1 MQIALVLGLLTVILI
16 LFPLEIVSVDV
27 LGLGGLLILVATG
40 ILSPDQAFAS
50 FGSEMMVLLASIFV
64 IAAALMKSG
73 ILDTVGLY
81 LYRYSAGNYRVLLVT
96 IVLVVSFFSAFM
108 NNTVVTAVFIPPV
121 LAVARRAQLPPSK
134 LLMPVAFGSMLG
146 GCCTLIGT
154 STNMAASAFLVR
166 KGMAPFSLFEFL
178 LVGLALVAGGAFY
191 FLIAGSRLLPSRGGG
206 ELTRDYHVKEYLAEV
221 ALRNGCPFVGQRLDE
236 AGVQAL
242 ADVTVLGIVRNKETL
257 LAPEGREVLEQDD
270 TLLLEGAVEGIHR
283 LRQTPGVE
291 IKGDVDLG
299 DHSLESDSIKLAEV
313 MVGPGSR
320 FVGRT
325 LKEIDFRRRYGMT
338 ALALSR
344 YGRDVVQKVGKI
356 PLEVG
361 DVLLVQGPEGR
372 LNDLR
377 STATALVLSDLSHFL
392 LERRKAVYV
401 VGFFLGAIVLGGLQ
415 ILPLG
420 VAFLSAAVLTVL
432 VRGIPEDE
440 VYTLI
445 DWRLLIV
452 IGAMTAFGQ
461 AMITTGADKFLA
473 ALIVNFVG
481 NTGPMGLL
489 AAFFVLT
496 VVLSQPLS
504 NAAAA
509 LAVLPTALAT
519 AERIGANPRAFAVV
533 VTLAA
538 SASFI
543 TPLEPS
549 CVLVYPAGHY
559 RFGDFV
565 KVGFPLTLVVMFVV
579 LTLVPLVWPL

>member
-81 LYRYSAGNYRVLLVT
+81 LYRHSAGNYRVLLVT

-178 LVGLALVAGGAFY
+178 PVGLALVAGGAFY

-221 ALRNGCPFVGQRLDE
+221 ALRNGCPFVGKRLDE

-432 VRGIPEDE
+432 VRGIPEDD

-481 NTGPMGLL
+481 NLGPMGLL

-549 CVLVYPAGHY
+549 CVLVYPAG
-559 RFGDFV
+559 
-565 KVGFPLTLVVMFVV
+565 LV

>member
-178 LVGLALVAGGAFY
+178 PVGLALVAGGAFY
-191 FLIAGSRLLPSRGGG
+191 FLIAGSRLLPSRGGS

-221 ALRNGCPFVGQRLDE
+221 ALRNGCPFVGKRLDE

-401 VGFFLGAIVLGGLQ
+401 VGFFLGAIVLGALHL
-415 ILPLG
+415 LPLG

-481 NTGPMGLL
+481 NFGPMGLL

>member
-81 LYRYSAGNYRVLLVT
+81 LYRHSAGNYRVLLVT

-178 LVGLALVAGGAFY
+178 PVGLALVAGGAFY

-221 ALRNGCPFVGQRLDE
+221 ALRNGCPFVGKRLDE

-325 LKEIDFRRRYGMT
+325 LKEIDFRRKYGMT

-481 NTGPMGLL
+481 NFGPMGLL
-489 AAFFVLT
+489 AAFFALT

-519 AERIGANPRAFAVV
+519 AEKVGANPRAFAVV

>member
-1 MQIALVLGLLTVILI
+1 
-16 LFPLEIVSVDV
+16 
-27 LGLGGLLILVATG
+27 
-40 ILSPDQAFAS
+40 
-50 FGSEMMVLLASIFV
+50 
-64 IAAALMKSG
+64 
-73 ILDTVGLY
+73 
-81 LYRYSAGNYRVLLVT
+81 
-96 IVLVVSFFSAFM
+96 
-108 NNTVVTAVFIPPV
+108 
-121 LAVARRAQLPPSK
+121 
-134 LLMPVAFGSMLG
+134 MLG

-178 LVGLALVAGGAFY
+178 PVGLALVAGGAFY

>member
-81 LYRYSAGNYRVLLVT
+81 LYRHSAGNYRVLLVT

-178 LVGLALVAGGAFY
+178 PVGLALVAGGAFY
-191 FLIAGSRLLPSRGGG
+191 FLIAGSRFLPSRGGG

-519 AERIGANPRAFAVV
+519 AEKIGANPRAFAVV

-565 KVGFPLTLVVMFVV
+565 KVGFPLTLVVMLVV
-579 LTLVPLVWPL
+579 LSMVPLIWRL